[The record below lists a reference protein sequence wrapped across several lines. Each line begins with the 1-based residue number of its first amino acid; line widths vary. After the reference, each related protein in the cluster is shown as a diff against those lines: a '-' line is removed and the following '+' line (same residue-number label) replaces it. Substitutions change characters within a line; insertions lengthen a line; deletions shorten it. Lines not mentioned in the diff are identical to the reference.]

1 MEQKSI
7 ILELE
12 EAKQELIQCV
22 NEIMHKHGLNCYL
35 MEPMFAS
42 LYAEVKAEAQRELA
56 QAKANEAK
64 RKQIEE
70 AAKKQAEEAEQTA
83 HQ

>member
-7 ILELE
+7 ILSME

-22 NEIMHKHGLNCYL
+22 NDIMQKHGLNCYL
-35 MEPMFAS
+35 MEPTFAN

-56 QAKANEAK
+56 QAKAM
-64 RKQIEE
+64 QG
-70 AAKKQAEEAEQTA
+70 AAMTA
-83 HQ
+83 PHSETIQND